1 MLYHKCMIKSIH
13 KVTIVQIVKID
24 IKIKIVLT
32 CIEIVISFLYYIF
45 SLLLFINLIIHIFH
59 TNIPENYNIK
69 IFTYIYKKLK
79 S

>member
-32 CIEIVISFLYYIF
+32 CIEIVLFRFYIIFFLYFY
-45 SLLLFINLIIHIFH
+45 LLI
-59 TNIPENYNIK
+59 
-69 IFTYIYKKLK
+69 